1 MLKTFDSRYNLPGR
15 KYFSTAIPKLY
26 QTVRDQVMEEV
37 SEATYFAGTT
47 DLWSSR
53 TMGPYMSYTAHFIDR
68 DWNLAPKHLQTVFFP
83 DDHTGENLAAGLKDT
98 LDSWG
103 LQEEKQICLTT
114 DNGSNIVKASEL
126 NEWQRLQCF
135 GHRLHLAVNCGLK
148 DDRIDRAV
156 RVCKRVVSVFSYSW
170 KKKRNLEKFQT
181 ELDLPQHSLITAC
194 DTRWGST
201 QKMIEGFWS
210 RKRP

>member
-1 MLKTFDSRYNLPGR
+1 M
-15 KYFSTAIPKLY
+15 AA
-26 QTVRDQVMEEV
+26 V
-37 SEATYFAGTT
+37 S
-47 DLWSSR
+47 SSR
-53 TMGPYMSYTAHFIDR
+53 MTTQDVTGPGSIQVTSNNRTSPHYLGQH
-68 DWNLAPKHLQTVFFP
+68 WNLTSKHLQTVFFP
-83 DDHTGENLAAGLKDT
+83 DHHTGENLAAGLKDT

-170 KKKRNLEKFQT
+170 
-181 ELDLPQHSLITAC
+181 
-194 DTRWGST
+194 
-201 QKMIEGFWS
+201 
-210 RKRP
+210 